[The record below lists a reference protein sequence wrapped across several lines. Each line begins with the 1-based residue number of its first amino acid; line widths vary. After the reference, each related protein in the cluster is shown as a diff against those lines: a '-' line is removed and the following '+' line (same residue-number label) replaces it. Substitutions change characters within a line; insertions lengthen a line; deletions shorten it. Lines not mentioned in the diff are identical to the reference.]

1 MFLAVQKAHVHV
13 AQYAFASFLARDT
26 VYDVIDNIRKLE
38 RPDPDAPPT
47 GTRRPT
53 LPTIYSFDSMATSG
67 EGHDLILTSGSPPP
81 VGTPGAVATVQ
92 AHKPTQCACG
102 KEGKHYTETAL
113 ESVLPGTPER
123 IYNFMFASGFMKDF
137 QRNDQ
142 KLEGS
147 SFLSCV

>member
-1 MFLAVQKAHVHV
+1 MFPAVQKAHVHV

-47 GTRRPT
+47 GMRRPT
-53 LPTIYSFDSMATSG
+53 LSTIASSDSILALG
-67 EGHDLILTSGSPPP
+67 EGHDLILTSGAPPP
-81 VGTPGAVATVQ
+81 VGTPGTGATVQ

-102 KEGKHYTETAL
+102 RDGKHYTETAL

-123 IYNFMFASGFMKDF
+123 IYNLMFASAFIKEFMAV
-137 QRNDQ
+137 DQ
-142 KLEGS
+142 KLMGKQAS
-147 SFLSCV
+147 A